1 MVERYIIKKSLMKP
15 IQAYSELKR
24 QKYLESKGQDSSSM
38 ASKKDGKSS
47 YSGFEQYM
55 ISQGLLSG
63 PAKGG
68 LSTPGTSF

>member
-1 MVERYIIKKSLMKP
+1 MVERYFIKKSLMKP

-38 ASKKDGKSS
+38 VSKKDGKSS

-55 ISQGLLSG
+55 IS
-63 PAKGG
+63 
-68 LSTPGTSF
+68 

>member
-1 MVERYIIKKSLMKP
+1 MVERYFIKKSLMKP

-38 ASKKDGKSS
+38 VSKKDGKGS

-63 PAKGG
+63 PTKGG
-68 LSTPGTSF
+68 LSSPGNSV